1 MATQLDT
8 SLAVVQPSRAS
19 STTAHEILDTKSESP
34 TQIEDNSDFVIDHF
48 EEGDPENPKV
58 RRFYI
63 AKAKVAN
70 IEALELVRKEKMVP
84 DLYCWIASPE
94 RVSPS

>member
-34 TQIEDNSDFVIDHF
+34 TQIEDSSDFVIDHF

-58 RRFYI
+58 RRLYI
-63 AKAKVAN
+63 AKAKV
-70 IEALELVRKEKMVP
+70 
-84 DLYCWIASPE
+84 S
-94 RVSPS
+94 